1 MPTITVER
9 SVTIERPADEV
20 WSFLSEEDNVPRWQ
34 RDVHSHAREENTTR
48 QARKFAGHRM
58 EMDHEVSHDHEGRTR
73 GYRGQVDTAFGSQEY
88 EGPHIVTPTGENACT
103 VTTKMVAD
111 LPHLPAEAEGA
122 MERMAA
128 ETIEGNLTTLK
139 HLLEAPPELH
149 EHLRQ
154 AYPGWHS
161 ST

>member
-1 MPTITVER
+1 MPTITVEK
-9 SVTIERPADEV
+9 SVTIDRPADEV
-20 WSFLSEEDNVPRWQ
+20 WRFLSDEDNVLRWQ

-48 QARKFAGHRM
+48 QVRKFAGHRM
-58 EMDHEVSHDHEGRTR
+58 EMAHEVSHDHEGRAR
-73 GYRGQVDTAFGSQEY
+73 SYRGRVDTGFGEQEY
-88 EGPHIVTPTGENACT
+88 EGQHAVTPAGENACT
-103 VTTKMVAD
+103 VTTTMVAN
-111 LPHLPAEAEGA
+111 LTHLPPEAERA

-154 AYPGWHS
+154 AHPGWQS